1 MKSVI
6 AAAVLFFGVIG
17 LCLFLSDRTCRK
29 IDVLASMTEELPSSV
44 DFRWEDKKAVSAQAE
59 AISEY
64 WSDSVQYFSY
74 VCGYTALNRADEAIW
89 DLYAAIEAVDYSS
102 AITARY
108 QLLDALRRMRELEG
122 ISLSSVF

>member
-1 MKSVI
+1 M
-6 AAAVLFFGVIG
+6 
-17 LCLFLSDRTCRK
+17 FLSDRTCRK

-74 VCGYTALNRADEAIW
+74 VCGYAVLNRADEAVW
-89 DLYAAIEAVDYSS
+89 DLYAAMRAEDFAAAV
-102 AITARY
+102 IARY
-108 QLLDALRRMRELEG
+108 QILDALRRMRELEG
-122 ISLSSVF
+122 ISFSSVF